1 MLEDA
6 GYQVILPPH
15 QICCGRPLYD
25 FGLLDQAKRQ
35 IHAILDDLR
44 PLVRE
49 GVPIVGLEPSCLS
62 VFKDEMQDMV
72 GDDIDAS
79 RLAQQT
85 FTFEAFL
92 DERAQ
97 KGGYVPPTLE
107 RRAIVH
113 EHCHKKSVLNPLA
126 EDHVFDQMHIDHE
139 RSGERLLRHGRRVR
153 F

>member
-6 GYQVILPPH
+6 GYRVILPPH

-44 PLVRE
+44 PFVRE

-72 GDDIDAS
+72 GDDIDAN

-85 FTFEAFL
+85 FSFETFL
-92 DERAQ
+92 NDRAE
-97 KGGYVPPTLE
+97 KSRLRSTEDGAPGSGA
-107 RRAIVH
+107 RA
-113 EHCHKKSVLNPLA
+113 LP
-126 EDHVFDQMHIDHE
+126 
-139 RSGERLLRHGRRVR
+139 
-153 F
+153 